1 MYLRN
6 LFLNLNIY
14 NAMKY
19 AEEKLEVESGQFL
32 KYLYI

>member
-6 LFLNLNIY
+6 GFLNLNIH
-14 NAMKY
+14 NAMNY
-19 AEEKLEVESGQFL
+19 AEEKFEVESGKFL